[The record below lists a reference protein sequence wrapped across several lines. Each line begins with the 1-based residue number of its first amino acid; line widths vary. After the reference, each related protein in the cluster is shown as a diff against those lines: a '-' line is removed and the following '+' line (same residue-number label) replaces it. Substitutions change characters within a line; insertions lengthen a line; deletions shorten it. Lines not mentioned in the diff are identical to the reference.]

1 MSDTPFDKAFEK
13 SFPFVRTKDQDAAH
27 QGFKSFLRSDENIF
41 VLKGYAGTGKTSIV
55 SGWVKALQKVN
66 YPSILMAPTGRAAKV
81 FSSYAGVQAYT
92 IHKRIYMPQKG
103 PDGQL
108 FFRLAKNQLKNAV
121 IFVDEASMISTQSG
135 VTLNAFLDRHL
146 LDDLYAFVHEGQNCK
161 LVLIGDDFQLPPV
174 FMDESP
180 ALDIDYLKDRYNTM
194 IHHFKLTQVI
204 RQKEESGI
212 LYNASHLRSHQRDIP
227 QFEINDFPDVELIT
241 GSQLHEKIDE
251 MYGQYGED
259 ETLVV
264 TRSNK
269 MANLYNNQIRSRILW
284 FEEEL
289 SQGDRLMVVRNNY
302 FWIEKDDPFG
312 FIANGDTVVLRRIL
326 GHVTLY
332 GFDFIKVIIKMV
344 DFPDAPEKELLIL
357 KDALQCEGPSLPRET
372 LKKLFYEIEKDFDY
386 IHNKRKRYDEV
397 MKTEHFNALQ
407 MKFAYAVTCHKSQG
421 GQYDAVFVD
430 MGFLPED
437 ISQLEQNRWL
447 YTAITRAKKKVYL
460 VNFPEQYFAK
470 GHYQVEW

>member
-1 MSDTPFDKAFEK
+1 
-13 SFPFVRTKDQDAAH
+13 
-27 QGFKSFLRSDENIF
+27 
-41 VLKGYAGTGKTSIV
+41 
-55 SGWVKALQKVN
+55 
-66 YPSILMAPTGRAAKV
+66 
-81 FSSYAGVQAYT
+81 
-92 IHKRIYMPQKG
+92 
-103 PDGQL
+103 
-108 FFRLAKNQLKNAV
+108 
-121 IFVDEASMISTQSG
+121 
-135 VTLNAFLDRHL
+135 
-146 LDDLYAFVHEGQNCK
+146 
-161 LVLIGDDFQLPPV
+161 
-174 FMDESP
+174 
-180 ALDIDYLKDRYNTM
+180 
-194 IHHFKLTQVI
+194 
-204 RQKEESGI
+204 
-212 LYNASHLRSHQRDIP
+212 
-227 QFEINDFPDVELIT
+227 
-241 GSQLHEKIDE
+241 
-251 MYGQYGED
+251 
-259 ETLVV
+259 
-264 TRSNK
+264 
-269 MANLYNNQIRSRILW
+269 NLYNNQIRSRILW

-312 FIANGDTVVLRRIL
+312 FIANGDTVVLKRIL

-386 IHNKRKRYDEV
+386 IHNKRKRHDEV

-460 VNFPEQYFAK
+460 VNFPEQYF
-470 GHYQVEW
+470 